1 MLCNDIEKSM
11 EIANS
16 FFKLRA
22 TSINDATAH
31 IFQVLIV
38 AHTMSLLMIYVLF
51 VSISWVN
58 TTTLVGFDLRH

>member
-16 FFKLRA
+16 LFKLHA
-22 TSINDATAH
+22 TSINDVTPH

-38 AHTMSLLMIYVLF
+38 CAIIQLVAK
-51 VSISWVN
+51 ISE
-58 TTTLVGFDLRH
+58 RHRKC